1 MKNSPE
7 DRLRTVIIT
16 GGTKGL
22 GQDIVARFLASPNYR
37 VATCGRKPTPF
48 IETALSSADSDRFW
62 FAPLDISKEADVQ
75 AFVVNVRKRFG
86 SVDILVNNA
95 GIAIDGVLA
104 LADTA
109 QLDQMLATNL
119 RGTITMT
126 RACVREMLT
135 RRWGR
140 IVTITSIVGR
150 TGYRGLSLY
159 SLTKAGLDGFS
170 RSLARELGQRGIT
183 VNSVAPGFFMTEM
196 THGLTDDQKDQIV
209 RRTPAGRLGR
219 PEDVAPLV
227 SFLCSDEAS
236 FITGQTIYVDGGL
249 TA

>member
-1 MKNSPE
+1 
-7 DRLRTVIIT
+7 LRTVIVT

-22 GQDIVARFLASPNYR
+22 GRDIVTGFLAEPDYN
-37 VATCGRKPTPF
+37 VATCGRRSTPF
-48 IETALSSADSDRFW
+48 IEQTANSDCAERFW
-62 FAPLDISKEADVQ
+62 FAPLDVSIEVDVQ

-86 SVDILVNNA
+86 TVDILVNNA

-104 LADTA
+104 LAETEQIDRL
-109 QLDQMLATNL
+109 LDTNL

-126 RACVREMLT
+126 KACTREMLT

-140 IVTITSIVGR
+140 IVTITSIVGK

-159 SLTKAGLDGFS
+159 SLTKAGLDGFG

-183 VNSVAPGFFMTEM
+183 VNSVAPGFLATEM
-196 THGLTDDQKDQIV
+196 THGLSDDQKQQII

-219 PEDVAPLV
+219 PDDVTPLV
-227 SFLCSDEAS
+227 RFLCSDEAS

-249 TA
+249 TG